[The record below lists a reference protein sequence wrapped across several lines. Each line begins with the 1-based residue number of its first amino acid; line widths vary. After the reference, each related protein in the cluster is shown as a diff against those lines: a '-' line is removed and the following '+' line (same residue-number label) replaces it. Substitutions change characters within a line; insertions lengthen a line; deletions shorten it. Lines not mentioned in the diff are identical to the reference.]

1 MVSSKDEGGSP
12 PRRQLIPL
20 RHLESSPDHDEPQ
33 ASSLQ
38 HLRSSNVPSHT
49 PQRET
54 PHGLMTSTYWDQ
66 PYDQPPNDVV
76 NPINT
81 TRPLAGIPHDDQEP
95 VSWTPTPTSTGED
108 PLSTARLYVEEHPHQ
123 DYLESDRVPLTTRVQ
138 PISGSLS
145 VNNFESQPRD
155 SFQTVSDFDTD
166 PTIPRDSLHPTRDV
180 ELGNGSSRRPSYG
193 MLNTNELHS
202 SRPSSTSEALLYAGS
217 IVRAVSQRVVNISGD
232 TEVASQRASRHRSRS
247 PQDTQ
252 RSHSRNPTL
261 SEHYDTS
268 YPSQTQNLTAEKE
281 RDQEVS
287 AAELPRLPRQH
298 ERRVNPLKGRTLGI
312 FGSDSRIRMRL
323 CNILVNPYTEPTILL
338 LIVFQ
343 AILLTVESAPNVF
356 TPGNGRPERWGR
368 RWIDWAMFA
377 LFIVFTCE
385 LLAKIIVSGFILNA
399 AEYSTIDRKK
409 GIRAAIENQYRAVF
423 QPQRHKSVKASLQFP
438 PEPSAIA
445 RSFTTF
451 VQGQQALPKTLED
464 QLRFKLARRAF
475 LRHSFNRLD
484 FVAVVA
490 YWIALILGVS
500 GLESQHHI
508 YVFKMLSCLRILRLL
523 AVTHGTAVRYFKIFN
538 WIQETISNMNSDHS
552 PKFEEGGAATS
563 ASCLPDWL
571 LLAIVRHPWCSK
583 FQV

>member
-1 MVSSKDEGGSP
+1 MVSNKDEGGSP

-20 RHLESSPDHDEPQ
+20 RHLESPPGGDEPQ
-33 ASSLQ
+33 ANNFQDLP
-38 HLRSSNVPSHT
+38 SSNVASHGQLRDT
-49 PQRET
+49 R
-54 PHGLMTSTYWDQ
+54 HSLRTSTYWDQ
-66 PYDQPPNDVV
+66 PYDQPPSHAA
-76 NPINT
+76 NPVNT
-81 TRPLAGIPHDDQEP
+81 TRPSAGTSHDDQEQ
-95 VSWTPTPTSTGED
+95 VSWTPTPTLTGED
-108 PLSTARLYVEEHPHQ
+108 PLSTARLYVEEHSHQ
-123 DYLESDRVPLTTRVQ
+123 DYLESDRVPLTGRAQ

-145 VNNFESQPRD
+145 VDNFESQPRD
-155 SFQTVSDFDTD
+155 SFQTVSDFDAD
-166 PTIPRDSLHPTRDV
+166 PTIPRNSLHPTRDI
-180 ELGNGSSRRPSYG
+180 ELGNGSRRPSYD
-193 MLNTNELHS
+193 MLSTNELHS
-202 SRPSSTSEALLYAGS
+202 SRPTSTSEALLYAGS

-232 TEVASQRASRHRSRS
+232 AEVASQRTSRHRSRS
-247 PQDTQ
+247 PQDIQ
-252 RSHSRNPTL
+252 GGHSRNPTP

-281 RDQEVS
+281 RERENS
-287 AAELPRLPRQH
+287 AAGLPRLPRQREH
-298 ERRVNPLKGRTLGI
+298 RANPLKGRTLGI
-312 FGSDSRIRMRL
+312 FGPDSRIRMRL
-323 CNILVNPYTEPTILL
+323 CNVLVNPYTEPIILL

-343 AILLTVESAPNVF
+343 AILLTVESAPDVF
-356 TPGNGRPERWGR
+356 TEGNERPERWGR

-377 LFIVFTCE
+377 LFVVFTCE
-385 LLAKIIVSGFILNA
+385 LLAKIVVSGFILNA

-423 QPQRHKSVKASLQFP
+423 QPQRQKSVKASLQFP

-490 YWIALILGVS
+490 YWIALVLGIS

-523 AVTHGTAVRYFKIFN
+523 AVTHGTAVC
-538 WIQETISNMNSDHS
+538 SSDS
-552 PKFEEGGAATS
+552 IYCTKSDLT
-563 ASCLPDWL
+563 WT
-571 LLAIVRHPWCSK
+571 
-583 FQV
+583 